1 MIFDIAG
8 AVIQEI
14 GALFSS
20 WIIPLLDFMR
30 EDYVGAGLA
39 FAVLMLGATVFLT
52 SACLWIRDWLKV
64 RIAMGVL

>member
-20 WIIPLLDFMR
+20 WIILLLDFMR

-39 FAVLMLGATVFLT
+39 F
-52 SACLWIRDWLKV
+52 SIRPAELPPL
-64 RIAMGVL
+64 RA

>member
-30 EDYVGAGLA
+30 EDYVGAGSVIPA
-39 FAVLMLGATVFLT
+39 MTRKVPPHRGQMVTSGAQR
-52 SACLWIRDWLKV
+52 ARPY
-64 RIAMGVL
+64 